1 MNNPPRRNIRATLIG
16 TTAVLMW
23 GTLALFT
30 KLSGPIPPFQ
40 LTAMAFT
47 LAFLIGVGL
56 WVRSGDPII
65 SHLRLPP
72 AAWAVGIFGLFGYH
86 FFYFIALQNAPPV
99 AASLIAYLWPLFIVL
114 FSAFL
119 PGETL
124 RWFHVAGAVMGFA
137 GAGLLVTNGA
147 SLQLE
152 PQYTLGYLCAVACA
166 FIWSGYSFLSRRL
179 GEVPTSSVGGF
190 CGVTAVLALLCH
202 LLFEQTVWPQGGQ
215 WFAILYLGIGPIGA
229 AFFTWD
235 YGVKHGSLNTLGTL
249 SYAAP
254 LISTVLLVLFGY
266 AQPSWIIGLACL
278 LIVGGAGLAAGEF
291 LK

>member
-1 MNNPPRRNIRATLIG
+1 MAKQHNFRATLIG

-40 LTAMAFT
+40 LTAMAFA

-56 WVRSGDPII
+56 WLRSDHPITH
-65 SHLRLPP
+65 HLRLPP
-72 AAWAVGIFGLFGYH
+72 AAWVVGICGLFGYH

-119 PGETL
+119 PGERL
-124 RWFHVAGAVMGFA
+124 RWFHVVGAVMGFL

-147 SLQLE
+147 SLQWE
-152 PQYTLGYLCAVACA
+152 AAYSLGYLCAVACA

-179 GEVPTSSVGGF
+179 GQVPTSSVGAF
-190 CGVTAVLALLCH
+190 CGVTAVLAFLCH
-202 LLFEQTVWPQGGQ
+202 LLFEQTVWPQGSQ
-215 WFAILYLGIGPIGA
+215 WFAILYLGLGPIGA

-254 LISTVLLVLFGY
+254 LISTLLLVLFGY
-266 AQPSWIIGLACL
+266 AQASWFIGLACL
-278 LIVGGAGLAAGEF
+278 LIVGGAGLTAGEF